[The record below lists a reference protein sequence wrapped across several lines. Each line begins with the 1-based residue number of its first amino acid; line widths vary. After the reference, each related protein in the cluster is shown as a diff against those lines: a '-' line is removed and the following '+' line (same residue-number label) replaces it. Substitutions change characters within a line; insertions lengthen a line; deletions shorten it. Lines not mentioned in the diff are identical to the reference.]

1 MNGGDAP
8 ASGGSQHSQ
17 HSASRTSGGSSTTAR
32 HGMVGKIEKNA
43 LHHTH
48 SRALCCC
55 HLHIGGLEQAW
66 REEWATTELLSHT
79 RSDRGMQHTRMLQL
93 KICDEERLR
102 YG

>member
-32 HGMVGKIEKNA
+32 HGMVGKKEKKMPCT
-43 LHHTH
+43 TH

-55 HLHIGGLEQAW
+55 HTYTLVASSRHGERSGPRPSCCLTHAATGGCSIPE
-66 REEWATTELLSHT
+66 
-79 RSDRGMQHTRMLQL
+79 
-93 KICDEERLR
+93 C
-102 YG
+102 YN